1 MLKIVD
7 VTKDFKNGKGVFDFS
22 LELKSGQ
29 IIGLVG
35 DNGSGKSTLL
45 KSVFNEYKKDTGQVL
60 LNEESIYENNNFSK
74 ICFFPDQSVYPKD
87 ISIYQFAVHDALLC
101 GMNKKEAVAR
111 LDMLLEKFEL
121 KEYREKTF
129 YELSAGMQKRAMLV
143 ICLVTQPEYLIL
155 DEPTANLDV
164 GTRIEFHKILKML
177 SKEGVGILITSHMIN
192 ELEEMIDHLVI
203 IEKGVTKY
211 NKAFNNKKESIETIY
226 KKSTIQ
232 KVEKDYSE
240 IYSKKTN

>member
-1 MLKIVD
+1 MLKIIN
-7 VTKDFKNGKGVFDFS
+7 VTKDFKKGAGIFNFN
-22 LELKSGQ
+22 LELKPGQ

-45 KSVFNEYKKDTGQVL
+45 KSVFNEYRKDTGEVL
-60 LNEESIYENNNFSK
+60 LNDESIYENNNLRK

-87 ISIYQFAVHDALLC
+87 ISIAQFAIHDALLC
-101 GMNKKEAVAR
+101 GMNKQEAIQR
-111 LDMLLEKFEL
+111 LDMLLDKFDL

-143 ICLVTQPEYLIL
+143 ICLVTRPEYLIL

-177 SKEGVGILITSHMIN
+177 SKEGVGIIITSHMIN
-192 ELEEMIDHLVI
+192 ELEEMIDHLVV
-203 IEKGVTKY
+203 IEKGQTKY
-211 NKAFNNKKESIETIY
+211 NKSFNNKKESIEAIY
-226 KKSTIQ
+226 KKSTTS
-232 KVEKDYSE
+232 KFEKDYSE
-240 IYSKKTN
+240 IYAKK